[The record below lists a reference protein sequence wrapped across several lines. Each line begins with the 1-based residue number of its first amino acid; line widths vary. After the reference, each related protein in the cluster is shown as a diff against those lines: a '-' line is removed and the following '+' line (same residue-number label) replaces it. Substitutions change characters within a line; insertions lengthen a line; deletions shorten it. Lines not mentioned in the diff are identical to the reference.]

1 VAAVPLADA
10 VPALVLP
17 GVWVCCVDTE
27 PPVGGNS
34 RDGGKTSVLERLGV
48 TGPLG
53 LGDRAGAPLPMPVV
67 VDPEL
72 DAPPDADD
80 PDEVCESAAEEVKA
94 SANAAVIAVLMAAPL
109 RGKRWPQAI
118 VPAGA
123 PRASRVP
130 IPAWRVRCNRRTPLS
145 LLTDFAEARATPQET
160 WTL

>member
-1 VAAVPLADA
+1 VAAVPLADV

-53 LGDRAGAPLPMPVV
+53 FGDRAGAPLPMLV

-72 DAPPDADD
+72 DAPPEADD
-80 PDEVCESAAEEVKA
+80 PDEVCESAVEDVKT
-94 SANAAVIAVLMAAPL
+94 SANAAVIAILMVAPL
-109 RGKRWPQAI
+109 RGNVGLRSSFRQGPMRSHPW
-118 VPAGA
+118 
-123 PRASRVP
+123 
-130 IPAWRVRCNRRTPLS
+130 L
-145 LLTDFAEARATPQET
+145 ARAMQSTDAPVFAN
-160 WTL
+160 